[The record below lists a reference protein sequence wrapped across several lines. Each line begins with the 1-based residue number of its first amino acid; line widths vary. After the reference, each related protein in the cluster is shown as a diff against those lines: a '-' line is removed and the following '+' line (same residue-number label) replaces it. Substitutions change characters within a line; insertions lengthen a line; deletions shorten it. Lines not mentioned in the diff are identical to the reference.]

1 MFILSV
7 KLLPKGEE
15 TVTADSSSKGSSVQ
29 TKKINFFLQSI
40 KYVINAELLH
50 MP

>member
-7 KLLPKGEE
+7 KLLLKGEE
-15 TVTADSSSKGSSVQ
+15 TVTVDTSSKGSSVQ

-40 KYVINAELLH
+40 KYVINAELVH
-50 MP
+50 MS